1 MNKPAHTPSLNPL
14 VLKSRALDTFERETS
29 QLVVRPE
36 NDTVSALANAY
47 DTVRYATELEILV
60 RELQAVGRTTAAYRS
75 RFLVRQGGRLIPLP
89 VDQIAYFFSKQ
100 KMTFAKTWDNR
111 FHSIDYHLDELEKM
125 IDPRLFYRAN
135 RQFII
140 SPRAVERIRQ
150 QAYNRLN
157 VELRPASEDEVFIS
171 RDKAVDFRTW
181 MGE

>member
-1 MNKPAHTPSLNPL
+1 MNKPSHIHLPNPL
-14 VLKSRALDTFERETS
+14 ALNGRALDTRERDTN

-36 NDTVSALANAY
+36 NDTVSMLANAY
-47 DTVRYATELEILV
+47 STVRYADDLEMLV
-60 RELQAVGRTTAAYRS
+60 RELQAVGRATAAYRS
-75 RFLVRQGGRLIPLP
+75 RFLVKQGTRLIPLP
-89 VDQIAYFFSKQ
+89 VDQVAYFFSKQ

-140 SPRAVERIRQ
+140 SPKAVERIRP
-150 QAYNRLN
+150 QAYNRLK
-157 VELRPASEDEVFIS
+157 VELRPASEVEVFIS
-171 RDKAVDFRTW
+171 RDKAVDFRIW